1 MSLKPIELP
10 PAVAP
15 AGRGKSIQA
24 AGARRGGDRS
34 GKRRTMCY
42 SERRVLEERA
52 WESLQFCS
60 RLSFP
65 ASSRLLQQP
74 VVVQGVTLRFPAR
87 ALSTAGA
94 LEPKYGTNALS
105 RRARVL
111 PARLASSGS
120 LFAGPVGRPS
130 GIGSRLARNV

>member
-1 MSLKPIELP
+1 MARNVLDLQHSCKFAGGRLMSLKPIELP

-52 WESLQFCS
+52 
-60 RLSFP
+60 
-65 ASSRLLQQP
+65 
-74 VVVQGVTLRFPAR
+74 
-87 ALSTAGA
+87 
-94 LEPKYGTNALS
+94 
-105 RRARVL
+105 
-111 PARLASSGS
+111 
-120 LFAGPVGRPS
+120 
-130 GIGSRLARNV
+130 